1 MVTAST
7 SSCDRDGQF
16 DFTDGPT
23 ELPAPW
29 SPPPDPDFL
38 TGTIPELERADLT
51 AGLGAAIEPSDSIQA
66 TTRLSREEVQSLLA
80 LRAQAR
86 ELRAVALAPPP
97 AAEHPRANAA
107 NPPSVAE
114 HPPHAVE
121 PYSAAA
127 AAMVA
132 PPPAVRL
139 VVAYRWQLHHV
150 AIAFALGVLTGVLAM
165 R

>member
-1 MVTAST
+1 VTAST
-7 SSCDRDGQF
+7 SSLDRHGQF

-23 ELPAPW
+23 ELPGPW

-38 TGTIPELERADLT
+38 TGTIPQLERADLA
-51 AGLGAAIEPSDSIQA
+51 AGHEVGIEPSDSIQA

-86 ELRAVALAPPP
+86 ELRALALAPSPAADAPRPAAANPPP
-97 AAEHPRANAA
+97 AAEHS
-107 NPPSVAE
+107 PPV
-114 HPPHAVE
+114 VE
-121 PYSAAA
+121 PRSAA
-127 AAMVA
+127 MTV